1 MAMIEV
7 RGVTVAYGSIP
18 VLVDANVE
26 IGDGEVVAVL
36 GGNGAG
42 KTTLVRAISGSVA
55 LCEGSVLL
63 DGVDL
68 KGVPEHE
75 RVAKGIGHVPMGR
88 RIFGTMTV
96 LENLKLGAHLIRKD
110 RRLVAERM
118 DRVFSFF
125 PRLGDRK
132 DQVSATMAGGE
143 QQMLAIGRALMT
155 DPRLLIVDEASLSLA
170 PAMVDHVFDV
180 LNEIHQAGAS
190 LLLVEQNA
198 RASLRIADRAYV
210 LASGRIVF
218 SGRAAEMATDPRL
231 ADSYLGAEL
240 ALAGRATVS
249 GRQPS
254 SGTARAKRAEERNE
268 P

>member
-1 MAMIEV
+1 MIDV
-7 RGVTVAYGSIP
+7 RGVTVAYASIP

-26 IGDGEVVAVL
+26 VNEGEVVAVL

-42 KTTLVRAISGSVA
+42 KTTLLRAISGSVA
-55 LCEGSVLL
+55 LREGTVSL
-63 DGVDL
+63 DGRDL

-75 RVAKGIGHVPMGR
+75 RVAMGIGHVPMAR

-118 DRVFSFF
+118 DRVFTFF
-125 PRLGDRK
+125 PRLAERK
-132 DQVSATMAGGE
+132 DQASATMAGGE

-155 DPRLLIVDEASLSLA
+155 EPRVLMVDEASLSLA
-170 PAMVDHVFDV
+170 PAMVDHVFD
-180 LNEIHQAGAS
+180 LLYEIHKAGTS

-218 SGRAAEMATDPRL
+218 SGRAQDIATDSRL

-240 ALAGRATVS
+240 ALAGEPAVN
-249 GRQPS
+249 GRKP
-254 SGTARAKRAEERNE
+254 ARLKPTAKRK
-268 P
+268 